1 MQLETAAKMIAGAS
15 SVAVL
20 TGAGVSTASGIPD
33 FRSTTGLWTADES
46 REYYISN
53 HYFYKD
59 PVDFW
64 QIYKDIFR
72 VKLLKDYGP
81 NHVHRYLRDLEVNG
95 KQIAVITQNVDGLHT
110 LAGNEHVI
118 EYHGT
123 LNSATCPN
131 CSRSYGL
138 PYLLAAETPV
148 CESCEHVLKP
158 DVVLFGDPITE
169 HDRAERAIQQS
180 ELVLVLGTS
189 LLVSPF
195 NMLPE
200 YACSL
205 GKPSILINREP
216 TVMDELFDIIIHD
229 DLSEIVQQLQK

>member
-1 MQLETAAKMIAGAS
+1 MQLETAARMIAGAS

-33 FRSTTGLWTADES
+33 FRSTDGLWTADQS

-64 QIYKDIFR
+64 QKYKDIFR

-81 NHVHRYLRDLEVNG
+81 NHVHRYLKKLETDG
-95 KQIAVITQNVDGLHT
+95 KQITVITQNVDGLHT

-123 LNSATCPN
+123 LNTATCPN
-131 CSRSYGL
+131 CGRSYDL
-138 PYLLAAETPV
+138 PYLLETDTPV
-148 CESCEHVLKP
+148 CKECEQILKP

-169 HDRAERAIQQS
+169 HDRSERAIRQS
-180 ELVLVLGTS
+180 ELILVLGTS

-195 NMLPE
+195 NILPQ
-200 YACSL
+200 YANSL

-216 TVMDELFDIIIHD
+216 TVMDELFDVVIHD
-229 DLSEIVQQLQK
+229 DLSKIVKQLQK

>member
-15 SVAVL
+15 SIAVL

-33 FRSTTGLWTADES
+33 FRSTTGLWTADEA

-53 HYFYKD
+53 HYFHKD

-64 QIYKDIFR
+64 KKYKDIFR

-131 CSRSYGL
+131 CGRSYDL

-200 YACSL
+200 YASSL

-216 TVMDELFDIIIHD
+216 TVMDELFDIVIHD

>member
-1 MQLETAAKMIAGAS
+1 MQLDTAAKMIADAS

-33 FRSTTGLWTADES
+33 FRSTTGLWTADQS

-53 HYFYKD
+53 HYFHKD

-64 QIYKDIFR
+64 QKYKDIFR
-72 VKLLKDYGP
+72 VKLLRDYGP
-81 NHVHRYLRDLEVNG
+81 NHVHRYLRELEVNG
-95 KQIAVITQNVDGLHT
+95 KQISVITQNVDGLHN
-110 LAGNEHVI
+110 LAGNKHVI

-131 CSRSYGL
+131 CGNSYDL
-138 PYLLAAETPV
+138 PYLLAADTPV
-148 CESCEHVLKP
+148 CERCEHVLKP
-158 DVVLFGDPITE
+158 DVVLFGDPITA
-169 HDRAERAIQQS
+169 HDNAERAIQHS

-195 NMLPE
+195 NILPE
-200 YACSL
+200 YANTL

-216 TVMDELFDIIIHD
+216 TVMDELFDIVIHD